1 MVMITSLP
9 RPCVWPPYEDNYN
22 IIINSVDQSLYSLRA
37 QYHTT
42 MLKFR
47 VLLPLVCH
55 SLVLFVLFV
64 LFVPFVLLVLFSLL
78 RFRHAFD
85 WCCSIS

>member
-55 SLVLFVLFV
+55 SLVLFVPFEHHVDSLALFDV
-64 LFVPFVLLVLFSLL
+64 LQGL
-78 RFRHAFD
+78 
-85 WCCSIS
+85 